1 MTRNFQAA
9 IRWLVAVAMLA
20 LPVVLLLSS
29 VRSLGELRE
38 TKSVYLRN
46 RAATIAARLENLHPE
61 QLADDPLTVLG
72 DEEPALVDLVIYD
85 SEAAD
90 PDDEVLRSLW
100 RGEALFHT
108 ATLKLDGE
116 EIYRA
121 YVPFHAAGKVRIA
134 RIDLSVE
141 AADYLVEHGRYH
153 MVLSLMASLALVA
166 FTLYFLW
173 SERRAME
180 LGRRQLAL
188 EHLARLGKMS
198 AVLAHEI
205 RNPLGTIKGF
215 VQLAREQAGDG
226 VARLLE
232 PVLEETARLEKLV
245 ADLLAYGRPR
255 TPEIRRLEWPRLAE
269 QLEAHARETIGERPV
284 RFDLRSELETLE
296 TDPELLL
303 QVLLNLVRNSIEAV
317 AEQADGEVVLTA
329 SRRNGNGIR
338 IVVEDNG
345 PGLPPEVRRKLFE
358 PFTTTKVNGTGL
370 GLSISRKLAEAL
382 GGTLRLADREPRGVR
397 AELYFKK

>member
-46 RAATIAARLENLHPE
+46 RAATIAARLESLHPE